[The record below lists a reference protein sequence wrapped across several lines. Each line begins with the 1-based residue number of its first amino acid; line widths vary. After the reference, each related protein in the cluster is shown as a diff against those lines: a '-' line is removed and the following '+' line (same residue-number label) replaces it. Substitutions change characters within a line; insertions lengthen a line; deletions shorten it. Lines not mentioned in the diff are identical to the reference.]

1 MNEVGFAPVKQESAG
16 YLDIHGNESFY
27 VVIDTATRDGGNAG
41 GGNATA
47 LKPGLVLG
55 KVTAGGKYKDYDHDG
70 TDGTQ
75 LEEHCVILLEPIQNI
90 STGDQRAYVASN
102 GVVRYNQL
110 RFRTAADKTN
120 FELGKAS
127 FAAI

>member
-1 MNEVGFAPVKQESAG
+1 MNDVGFAPVKQESAG

-27 VVIDTATRDGGNAG
+27 VVIDDATRDGGTAG
-41 GGNATA
+41 GGNATE

-55 KVTAGGKYKDYDHDG
+55 KVTATGKFKDYDYDG

-75 LEEHCVILLEPIQNI
+75 LEENTVILLEPIANI
-90 STGDQRAYVASN
+90 STADQRAHVAPN

-110 RFRTAADKTN
+110 RWRTAADKTN
-120 FELGKAS
+120 FEIGKAS
-127 FAAI
+127 FATI